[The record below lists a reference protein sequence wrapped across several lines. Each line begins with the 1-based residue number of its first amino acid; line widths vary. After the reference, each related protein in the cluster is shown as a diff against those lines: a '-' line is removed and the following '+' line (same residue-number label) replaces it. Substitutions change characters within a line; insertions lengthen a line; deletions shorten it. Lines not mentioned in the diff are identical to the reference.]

1 MRTVLQA
8 GDRED
13 ITEPTV
19 CALRHLTSRHP
30 EAEEA
35 QNAIRLHYGLP
46 ILVKLLHPP
55 SRWPLIKVSWSSNCN
70 IDNIFRVASARYQQ
84 KDFAELAVFKSSF
97 YLCTKAHTIKA
108 SHCPLLLSVKQAVN
122 CNFKR

>member
-1 MRTVLQA
+1 MQA

-46 ILVKLLHPP
+46 ILVKLLQPP
-55 SRWPLIKVSWSSNCN
+55 SRWPLIKVL
-70 IDNIFRVASARYQQ
+70 Y
-84 KDFAELAVFKSSF
+84 
-97 YLCTKAHTIKA
+97 
-108 SHCPLLLSVKQAVN
+108 
-122 CNFKR
+122 